1 MCVGESPVGGC
12 EFYVGVSAV
21 DVLCWS
27 ISCIDVEEFYVWVL
41 ENLVWVLENHVWM
54 WKHSMCL
61 YWRIICVDV
70 AR

>member
-1 MCVGESPVGGC
+1 MRVGESPVGGC

-27 ISCIDVEEFYVWVL
+27 ISCIDVGEFYVWVL

-54 WKHSMCL
+54 W
-61 YWRIICVDV
+61 
-70 AR
+70 